1 MNTIEHDEWWTRCP
15 MMNTIFD
22 RQKWTWNTAQ
32 SYTFSKI
39 MLDTEVYWFKIPAV
53 SEKACEAEPLWETD
67 FC

>member
-1 MNTIEHDEWWTRCP
+1 